1 MNKSRVSLLL
11 LIAGCSTVAQ
21 PRSQPR
27 DSKPPGDPLAIVVRN
42 ARVLE
47 MPGTENSPGLQ
58 QLDAIIGDAQVVML
72 GEPWHG
78 DGAAITLR
86 AELVRHLHEKKGF
99 DVLVFESDFF
109 GITHG
114 WENVV
119 RAGHVGGF
127 AADNVY
133 PFWATTYVARPLWDY
148 IDESLQK
155 GRPLAVAGID
165 PKHVGAESR
174 RKLPALMDSLFQAYT
189 TLTVAQRAGF
199 REILQRHLLNDQY
212 RPDTANLKS
221 FYAALDAIQ
230 ESIDLLPSAQRNSFA
245 AQEVKNLR
253 ASADYTWRGG
263 SRDRAMGENLAWIA
277 TQLYPGRKIIV
288 WAHNNHVAMSK
299 WMYFDA
305 PDTAIQHSVSR
316 QSVASK
322 GRFTYLGVEARH
334 FFGPRVVSIATL
346 SYEGHYTPDV
356 RTHVD
361 TLSGEF
367 ERGNFDSVAVLAPA
381 PPGTVESALAGAGLK
396 LAVVDL
402 RPFHGTSTP
411 LSARA
416 FDYTV
421 TPPLAMRYWEGYD
434 GFLFIRSTFGLKGA
448 GSQSPGH

>member
-1 MNKSRVSLLL
+1 MSKSCVSLLL
-11 LIAGCSTVAQ
+11 LMAGCSTVVQ
-21 PRSQPR
+21 SRSQPR
-27 DSKPPGDPLAIVVRN
+27 DSQPLVDPLAIVVRS
-42 ARVLE
+42 ARSLE
-47 MPGTENSPGLQ
+47 MPGTASSPGLK
-58 QLDAIIGDAQVVML
+58 QLDDIIGDAQIVML

-78 DGAAITLR
+78 DGAAIALR
-86 AELVRHLHEKKGF
+86 AQLVRHLHEEMGF

-109 GITHG
+109 GLTHG
-114 WENVV
+114 WESVV
-119 RAGHVGGF
+119 RTGHIDGF

-148 IDESLQK
+148 VAESLQK
-155 GRPLAVAGID
+155 GKPLAVAGID

-174 RKLPALMDSLFQAYT
+174 RKLPALMDSLLQART
-189 TLTVAQRAGF
+189 TLTVTQRADF
-199 REILQRHLLNDQY
+199 RETLQKHLLNDQF
-212 RPDTANLKS
+212 RPDTAHLKS

-230 ESIDLLPSAQRNSFA
+230 ESIDLLPSAQRNSLA

-277 TQLYPGRKIIV
+277 TQLYPGRKMIV
-288 WAHNNHVAMSK
+288 WAHNNHVALSK

-305 PDTAIQHSVSR
+305 PDTAIQRSVSR

-322 GRFTYLGVEARH
+322 GRFTYLGVEARQ
-334 FFGPRVVSIATL
+334 FFGPKVVSLATL

-356 RTHVD
+356 RTNVD
-361 TLSGEF
+361 TLLGEF
-367 ERGNFDSVAVLAPA
+367 ERGNFDSLAVLAPA
-381 PPGTVESALAGAGLK
+381 SPGSVESALAGAGLN

-402 RPFHGTSTP
+402 RPFHGTRTP

-421 TPPLAMRYWEGYD
+421 TPPLTMRYWEGYD
-434 GFLFIRSTFGLKGA
+434 GFLFIRSTFGLKG
-448 GSQSPGH
+448 GGLQGPKH

>member
-1 MNKSRVSLLL
+1 MTKSRVLLL
-11 LIAGCSTVAQ
+11 LLMAGCGTVAQ
-21 PRSQPR
+21 PGSQAR
-27 DSKPPGDPLAIVVRN
+27 DSNPPGDPLAVVVGS
-42 ARVLE
+42 ARSLE
-47 MPGTENSPGLQ
+47 MPGNENSPGLQ

-109 GITHG
+109 GLTHG
-114 WENVV
+114 WQSVI
-119 RAGHVGGF
+119 RAGNVGRF

-148 IDESLQK
+148 IDESLKK
-155 GRPLAVAGID
+155 GKPLAVAGID

-174 RKLPALMDSLFQAYT
+174 RELPALMDSLFQAHT
-189 TLTVAQRAGF
+189 TLTAAQRAGF
-199 REILQRHLLNDQY
+199 RGVLQKHLLNDQY

-230 ESIDLLPSAQRNSFA
+230 ESIDLLPLAQRNSFA

-253 ASADYTWRGG
+253 ASADYTWRGA

-277 TQLYPGRKIIV
+277 TQLYPGRKMIV

-299 WMYFDA
+299 WMYFNA
-305 PDTAIQHSVSR
+305 PDTAIQRSVSR

-322 GRFTYLGVEARH
+322 GRSTYLGVEAKH
-334 FFGPRVVSIATL
+334 FFGSRVVSIATL
-346 SYEGHYTPDV
+346 SYGGYYTPDV

-367 ERGNFDSVAVLAPA
+367 ERGNFDSVTVLAPA
-381 PPGTVESALAGAGLK
+381 PSGTVESALNAAGLK
-396 LAVVDL
+396 VAVVDL
-402 RPFHGTSTP
+402 RPFRGTNTP
-411 LSARA
+411 LSTRA

-434 GFLFIRSTFGLKGA
+434 GFLFIRSAFGLKGA
-448 GSQSPGH
+448 GPQAPGR